1 MVKFTRQHYE
11 MIGKMLRDLPAE
23 YLFYW
28 FKQWDTVFKA
38 DNPRYESDKF
48 HSYVY
53 TTDHSPRGIVE
64 QE

>member
-1 MVKFTRQHYE
+1 

-28 FKQWDTVFKA
+28 FKQWDTIFLR
-38 DNPRYESDKF
+38 DNPRYDSDKF
-48 HSYVY
+48 HAYVY

-64 QE
+64 D